1 MNALRPRTRTRRQL
15 GEEEF
20 KQRSL
25 KGRIKLVSG
34 ENLLA

>member
-1 MNALRPRTRTRRQL
+1 MNALRPRTRTRPQL

-25 KGRIKLVSG
+25 KGRIKLVNVG
-34 ENLLA
+34 NLLA